1 MYLVI
6 KSVLRIMYSYVF
18 KVEIC
23 LKKKLVRFVFMIIRY
38 YRLVFKLVYL
48 CCWKIIYG
56 RLKFYFLF

>member
-23 LKKKLVRFVFMIIRY
+23 LKKKLVRFVFMIIR
-38 YRLVFKLVYL
+38 
-48 CCWKIIYG
+48 
-56 RLKFYFLF
+56 

>member
-23 LKKKLVRFVFMIIRY
+23 FKKNF
-38 YRLVFKLVYL
+38 
-48 CCWKIIYG
+48 G
-56 RLKFYFLF
+56 S